1 MISMFV
7 SPSGAP
13 DDAKSLAWDQLRILK
28 TRIRSGR
35 GSDEDAYTR
44 IHLDESLMKIDRA
57 LDAKVMIGGQ
67 AAPRQQSLL
76 EMLGLGDS
84 PNAKQPSQTDR

>member
-1 MISMFV
+1 MIAGAIHAANIGPLRRQLQRAHLDTMISMFV

-13 DDAKSLAWDQLRILK
+13 DDAKSLAWDQLRSLK

-57 LDAKVMIGGQ
+57 LDAKVMMG
-67 AAPRQQSLL
+67 S
-76 EMLGLGDS
+76 
-84 PNAKQPSQTDR
+84 